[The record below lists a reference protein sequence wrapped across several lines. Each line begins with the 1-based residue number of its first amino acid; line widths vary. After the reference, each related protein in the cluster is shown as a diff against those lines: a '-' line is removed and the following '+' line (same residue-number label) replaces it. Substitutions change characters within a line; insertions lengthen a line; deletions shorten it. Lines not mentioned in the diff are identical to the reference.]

1 MEQDNIRIKNLELFA
16 NHGVYG
22 EETVLGQK
30 FLVNMTAWLDLEKAG
45 ASDDLD
51 ETVNYGTLCHFMGDY
66 FSGHTFRLIEAAA
79 HQMAEEILFH
89 FPGIERIRLEVKKP
103 WAPVRMPLETVSVEI
118 ERGWHT
124 VYLSVGSN
132 MGDRREHLERGMNRL
147 KENPRIRDLVV
158 SGLIE
163 TEPYGYTDQDSFLN
177 GAVRMRTLYSPAA
190 LLDFLHQIEAEEG
203 RVRDLRW
210 GPRVLDLDIV
220 FYDDLVMETED
231 LIIPHIDM
239 ENRWFVLKPLAELC
253 PGKVHP
259 VYGRRVKDLLRDLEE
274 SGNRK
279 SAACS
284 VT

>member
-1 MEQDNIRIKNLELFA
+1 MGQDNIRIHNLELFA

-22 EETVLGQK
+22 EETALGQK
-30 FLVNMTAWLDLEKAG
+30 FLVNLTAWLDLEKAG
-45 ASDDLD
+45 VSDDLHD
-51 ETVNYGTLCHFMGDY
+51 SVNYGTLCHFMGDY
-66 FSGHTFRLIEAAA
+66 FSDHTFHLIEAAA
-79 HQMAEEILFH
+79 HHMVEEMLFT
-89 FPGIERIRLEVKKP
+89 FPEIERICLEVKKP

-124 VYLSVGSN
+124 VYLSIGSN
-132 MGDRREHLERGMNRL
+132 MGDRKEHLERGLSRL
-147 KENPRIRDLVV
+147 RESRRIRDLVV

-163 TEPYGYTDQDSFLN
+163 TEPYGVTDQDKFLN
-177 GAVRMRTLYSPAA
+177 GAVRMRTVYSPSA
-190 LLDFLHQIEAEEG
+190 LLEFLHRIEAEEG
-203 RVRDLRW
+203 RVRDRRW

-259 VYGRRVKDLLRDLEE
+259 VYGRRVRDLLRDLEE
-274 SGNRK
+274 K
-279 SAACS
+279 EAAASA
-284 VT
+284 T